1 MKSADVNNKQ
11 EIMGQIHTL
20 LNPESVA
27 IVGVPREMNAG
38 KIFLVALKDLGFPGR
53 IYPVHPKAHEI
64 DGFKAYPSVTAIP
77 GPVDLAIIQVP
88 IKSTLEVVRECEAKG
103 VKGAVL
109 YTAGYKETGTDEGK
123 EQEKEL
129 ARFAQS
135 SGMRILGP
143 NCMGFYV
150 PKTGLSFF
158 PGLSRDPGNLS
169 IITHSGSIGN
179 ILCRIGPSKGLRF
192 SKAVSLGNECDLSS
206 ADFLAYLG
214 QDPETNVIGAYLE
227 GIRKGPFFLG
237 ALKEA
242 SLKKPVILWKLGLTP
257 EGSKAAA
264 SHTGALK
271 GSQEIWGGV
280 IQQTGA
286 IPVEGFGNWVDTMMA
301 FSMLPSRVGDRIAV
315 ISGPGGLAVST
326 AEACGRAGLKLAE
339 ISTQTK
345 DALAE
350 FVPPTGT
357 SLHNPIDVGLTAT
370 FDVNIFYKATKIVAA
385 DPGVDTIV
393 VVGSGIDLETSRL
406 YTEKIIQ
413 AKNEVETPFVM
424 VSIPGFDPMMAQT
437 FCQAGI
443 PFYET
448 AEQAMHN
455 YAIVLRYHLWR
466 QEREC

>member
-1 MKSADVNNKQ
+1 MDNTHEVMA
-11 EIMGQIHTL
+11 QIHNL
-20 LNPESVA
+20 LNPKSIA

-38 KIFLVALKDLGFPGR
+38 KIFLVALKDQGFPGR
-53 IYPVHPKAHEI
+53 IYPVHPEAQEI

-88 IKSTLEVVRECEAKG
+88 IHSTLEVVRECAAKG

-123 EQEKEL
+123 EEEEEL
-129 ARFAQS
+129 ACFARS
-135 SGMRILGP
+135 SGMRIIGP

-158 PGLSRDPGNLS
+158 PGLSRDTGPVS
-169 IITHSGSIGN
+169 IITHSGSLGN

-214 QDPETNVIGAYLE
+214 KDPETTVIGAYLE
-227 GIRKGPFFLG
+227 GIRKGPYFLE

-242 SLKKPVILWKLGLTP
+242 SLEKPVILWKSGLTP

-271 GSQEIWGGV
+271 GSREIWGGI

-286 IPVEGFGNWVDTMMA
+286 IPVEGFGVWVDTMMA
-301 FSMLPSRVGDRIAV
+301 FSMLPSRVGDRIA
-315 ISGPGGLAVST
+315 IIAGPGGLAVST
-326 AEACGRAGLKLAE
+326 AEACGRDGLRLAE
-339 ISTQTK
+339 ISPQTK
-345 DALAE
+345 EALAE
-350 FVPPTGT
+350 FIPPTGT
-357 SLHNPIDVGLTAT
+357 SLHNPIDVGLTAS
-370 FDVNIFYKATKIVAA
+370 FDVNMYYKAATIVAS
-385 DPGVDTIV
+385 DSGVDTIV
-393 VVGSGIDLETSRL
+393 VVGSGIDPETNRL
-406 YTEKIIQ
+406 FTEKLIQ
-413 AKNEVETPFVM
+413 VKNETMMPFVM
-424 VSIPGFDPMMAQT
+424 VSIPGVDPSMAQT

-443 PFYET
+443 PFYDT
-448 AEQAMHN
+448 AEQAMNN
-455 YAIVLRYHLWR
+455 YARVLRYHLWR
-466 QEREC
+466 QERDF

>member
-1 MKSADVNNKQ
+1 VDNKQ
-11 EIMGQIHTL
+11 EIMAQIHNL
-20 LNPESVA
+20 LNPKSIA
-27 IVGVPREMNAG
+27 IVGVPRRMNAG
-38 KIFLVALKDLGFPGR
+38 KIFLVALKEQGFPGR
-53 IYPVHPKAHEI
+53 IYPVHPEAQEI
-64 DGFKAYPSVTAIP
+64 DGFKAYPTVTAIP

-88 IKSTLEVVRECEAKG
+88 IHSTLEVVRECAAKG

-109 YTAGYKETGTDEGK
+109 YTAGYKETGTDKGK
-123 EQEKEL
+123 EEEEEL
-129 ARFAQS
+129 ARFARS
-135 SGMRILGP
+135 SGMRIIGP

-158 PGLSRDPGNLS
+158 PQLSRDPGPVS
-169 IITHSGSIGN
+169 IITHSGSLGN

-214 QDPETNVIGAYLE
+214 NDPETTVIGAYLE
-227 GIRKGPFFLG
+227 GIRKGPYFLE

-242 SLKKPVILWKLGLTP
+242 SLEKPVILWKSGLTP

-271 GSQEIWGGV
+271 GSREIWGGV

-286 IPVEGFGNWVDTMMA
+286 IPVEGFGVWVDTMMA
-301 FSMLPSRVGDRIAV
+301 FSMLPSRVGDRMAI

-326 AEACGRAGLKLAE
+326 AEACGRAWLRLAE
-339 ISTQTK
+339 ISPQTK
-345 DALAE
+345 EALAE
-350 FVPPTGT
+350 FIPPTGT
-357 SLHNPIDVGLTAT
+357 SLHNPIDVGLTAS
-370 FDVNIFYKATKIVAA
+370 FDVNMYYEAARIVAA

-393 VVGSGIDLETSRL
+393 VVGTGIDPETNRL
-406 YTEKIIQ
+406 FTEKIIQ
-413 AKNEVETPFVM
+413 IKNETKTPFVM
-424 VSIPGFDPMMAQT
+424 VSIPGFDPTLAQT

-448 AEQAMHN
+448 AEQAMN
-455 YAIVLRYHLWR
+455 AYARVLRYHLWR
-466 QEREC
+466 QERDL